1 MLVAAGSITTRCDA
15 AQAKRSHP
23 FAGPT
28 PRKWAGRR
36 RINEKVNYHECG
48 ACATTTAV
56 RVFTTLF
63 PNLRVVTPASAASA
77 AAAAAAAAAT
87 VVVVVVSTT
96 HHMSCRCGGRFRP
109 RSRPRQTELS
119 APAPSTSRPWAAAVP
134 CRSVGRPLAAVAMCS
149 CPEGVAAPTS
159 VGAAPAPPPGQPRS
173 RTRTT
178 TPPCSA
184 ARPSARRSSH
194 PPLLCIECH
203 APCALGLAFQS
214 PTALPWPIQYWS
226 VFTKVP
232 ITRYGTQRAV
242 HSSGY

>member
-1 MLVAAGSITTRCDA
+1 MSVVHVQQRLPC
-15 AQAKRSHP
+15 
-23 FAGPT
+23 
-28 PRKWAGRR
+28 
-36 RINEKVNYHECG
+36 
-48 ACATTTAV
+48 
-56 RVFTTLF
+56 VFTTLF

-242 HSSGY
+242 HSSDY